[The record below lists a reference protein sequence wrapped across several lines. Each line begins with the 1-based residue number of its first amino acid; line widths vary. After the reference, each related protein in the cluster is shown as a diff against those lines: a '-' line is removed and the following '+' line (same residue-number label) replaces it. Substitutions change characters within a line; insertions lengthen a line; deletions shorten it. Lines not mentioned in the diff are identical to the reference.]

1 MLWRK
6 SSIASIK
13 SKAYIGM
20 VILNRY
26 YNIVFND
33 IRHEIY
39 VLLYTIKNIQIYSK
53 NSSKKR
59 RYSVITAMSVQ

>member
-20 VILNRY
+20 IILNRY

-39 VLLYTIKNIQIYSK
+39 VLLYTIKNIQKYSK

>member
-20 VILNRY
+20 VIMNRY

-39 VLLYTIKNIQIYSK
+39 VLLYTIKNIQKYSK

>member
-1 MLWRK
+1 
-6 SSIASIK
+6 
-13 SKAYIGM
+13 M
-20 VILNRY
+20 VIMNRY

-39 VLLYTIKNIQIYSK
+39 VLLYTIKNIQKYSK